1 MIDLPILIQWK
12 WVEQPPSFLVIFH
25 FYDDYSK
32 PNLRTAEMRFEGYGP
47 FYIYVPEKL
56 TPRLR
61 PEEPRKVRTVVTW
74 APSHSELGL
83 LMDLLSYANIVNG
96 FKEQVKREL
105 KKKLIIIDLA
115 TDRDL
120 EFVAERIKNFRKF
133 LVDKIDAFGIQE
145 DQKTGETVWNFYS
158 ELCPE
163 YLDYLKEILKPY
175 L

>member
-1 MIDLPILIQWK
+1 MPILVQWK

-32 PNLRTAEMRFEGYGP
+32 PNLRTARMRFVGDRP
-47 FYIYVPEKL
+47 SYIYL
-56 TPRLR
+56 
-61 PEEPRKVRTVVTW
+61 PEELVPIQHKSSESQKTRTVVTW

-83 LMDLLSYANIVNG
+83 LMDLLSYANIMNG

-105 KKKLIIIDLA
+105 RKELAIFEFDIDSERDKELFTDRLVDFRETLVGKVHAYFAHEDNKTGKLIWD
-115 TDRDL
+115 
-120 EFVAERIKNFRKF
+120 
-133 LVDKIDAFGIQE
+133 
-145 DQKTGETVWNFYS
+145 FYA

-163 YLDYLKEILKPY
+163 YIDYLKEILKPY